1 MGEFRLQQIGEQ
13 IRAEIAQMIV
23 NGKIKDPR
31 VTSFLS
37 INKVVV
43 SSDISY
49 ARVYVSSI
57 DNNEKKAKKGVA
69 GLESAAG
76 FIQTQLS
83 KRLRIR
89 QFPELKF
96 FYDEGMKAGIEM
108 VERLNNLEIT
118 PQEELDKISDNE

>member
-1 MGEFRLQQIGEQ
+1 MSEFRLQQIGEQ

-23 NGKIKDPR
+23 TEKIKDPR
-31 VTSFLS
+31 VSSFLS

-43 SSDISY
+43 SSDLSY
-49 ARVYVSSI
+49 ARVYVSRI
-57 DNNEKKAKKGVA
+57 DNNEKKAKKGVV
-69 GLESAAG
+69 GLQSASG

-89 QFPELKF
+89 QFPTLKF

-108 VERLNNLEIT
+108 VEKLNNLEIT
-118 PQEELDKISDNE
+118 PQEEFDKIPNNE

>member
-1 MGEFRLQQIGEQ
+1 MSEFRLQQIGEQ

-23 NGKIKDPR
+23 TEKIKDPR
-31 VTSFLS
+31 VSSFLS

-43 SSDISY
+43 SSDLSY
-49 ARVYVSSI
+49 ARVYVSRI
-57 DNNEKKAKKGVA
+57 DNNEKKAKKGVV
-69 GLESAAG
+69 GLQSASG

-89 QFPELKF
+89 QFPALKF

-108 VERLNNLEIT
+108 VEKLNNLEIT
-118 PQEELDKISDNE
+118 PQEELDKIPNNE